1 MLFTIEGN
9 IGSGKS
15 TIIHE
20 LKNTTDI
27 NGINVIF
34 VDEPVHI
41 WETIVDKDGVNM
53 IEKFYSDPVRY
64 SFTFQ
69 MMAFISRYTLLNDAI
84 EANPNSIII
93 TERCLLTDYN
103 IFAKML
109 HEKGDMSDIEL
120 DIYKRWFDYFNRNIV
135 IAGIIYIKCEPT
147 TSHERCVHRNRKG
160 EIIPL
165 EYIVMCHEKHEEW
178 LDTMCDTLTI
188 ENTDCEIEDVV
199 FEIIDFISDQVYEN
213 FEYNE
218 LREFEMVV
226 YQQSSYLYTA
236 LKGVKDYIVGWVCK
250 IDNYILNRINSYL
263 N

>member
-15 TIIHE
+15 TIINE
-20 LKNTTDI
+20 LKNTETI
-27 NGINVIF
+27 NGIDVIF

-41 WETIVDKDGVNM
+41 WETIVDKNGVNM

-135 IAGIIYIKCEPT
+135 IAGIIYIRCDPKV
-147 TSHERCVHRNRKG
+147 SHERCVHRNRKG
-160 EIIPL
+160 ETIPL
-165 EYIVMCHEKHEEW
+165 EYIVMCHDKHEEW
-178 LDTMCDTLTI
+178 LSDACDMITI

-199 FEIIDFISDQVYEN
+199 LEITDFISDQAFEK

-218 LREFEMVV
+218 IHEFSRVV
-226 YQQSSYLYTA
+226 SQQSSYLYKA
-236 LKGVKDYIVGWVCK
+236 VKGIKDYLIYQASVMDDYVISRMNG
-250 IDNYILNRINSYL
+250 YL